1 MRIYYSIRKQVSWQI
16 EGELLSQHYTY
27 GGGSRLSLNSHL
39 YYRYCIIILN
49 LQIK

>member
-1 MRIYYSIRKQVSWQI
+1 MRTYDGMRKQVSWQI

-27 GGGSRLSLNSHL
+27 GGANYLRLTSHL
-39 YYRYCIIILN
+39 HYRYSIIILN